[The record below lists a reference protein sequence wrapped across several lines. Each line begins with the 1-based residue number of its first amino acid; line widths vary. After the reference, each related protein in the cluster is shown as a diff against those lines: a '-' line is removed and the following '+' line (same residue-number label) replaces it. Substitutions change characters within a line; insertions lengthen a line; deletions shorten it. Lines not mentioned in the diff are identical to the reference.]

1 MNFYQQIITEIKE
14 KKINTQKT
22 LNEVKRVLAKSYHL
36 KTIPT
41 NIEILLSL
49 PKTKIKEFKA
59 ILITKP
65 TRTISGVA
73 PLAIMTAPF
82 PCPHVQSGG
91 PCIMCPGGPN
101 SEFGEV
107 PQSYTGKE
115 PATMRGIRNKYDAYL
130 QVFNRLEQY
139 ILLGHNCE
147 KVELIL
153 MGGTFPSFPL
163 EYQEEFVKNAFK
175 AMNDF
180 SELFYD
186 QKNKNPNRSKQR
198 GIFNVHKG
206 EIPFGTQE
214 TRFPRVCSESK
225 ITASRRVLDP
235 SQTNKTGFNY
245 LKFKEFFELPAQD
258 LHDQNR
264 VNRIHDRLFKIK
276 NKTKTT
282 LETEQGRNETAK
294 IRCIAL
300 CIETRPDYGLLEQG
314 SQMLTLGCTRVELGI
329 QSVYDDVLKK
339 IKRGHTAADTK
350 KSIRILKDLGFKVA
364 GHYMPGLPGV
374 DHNRDLQGM
383 KLLFKDPDYQPDMLK
398 IYPCL
403 VVKGPQ
409 LYEQYKQGEFK
420 PLAAENAAKLIVEF
434 KKFIPEYCRVQRVQ
448 RDIPTHQI
456 EAGVEMTN
464 LRQYL
469 HEHFKV
475 KCRCI
480 RCREPKGGKINWK
493 TAEIKVNEYAASK
506 GKEFFISAEAEDTLI
521 GFCRMRFPSESLRKE
536 ITTQSALIREL
547 HVYGTATALG
557 EAGAVQH
564 RGWGKKLLQ
573 KAEEIALAAGKN
585 KLVVI
590 SGVGAR
596 GYYQKF
602 GYTKEGV
609 YMVKGL

>member
-1 MNFYQQIITEIKE
+1 MDFYQQVIKEIKE

-22 LNEVKRVLAKSYHL
+22 LNEVKRALSKDYHL

-49 PKTKIKEFKA
+49 PKNKIKELKT

-82 PCPHVQSGG
+82 PCPHARSGG

-115 PATMRGIRNKYDAYL
+115 PATMRGIRNNYDAYL
-130 QVFNRLEQY
+130 QIFNRLEQY
-139 ILLGHNCE
+139 ILLGQNCE
-147 KVELIL
+147 KAEVIL

-163 EYQEEFVKNAFK
+163 GYQEEFVKFAFK
-175 AMNDF
+175 ALNDF

-186 QKNKNPNRSKQR
+186 QK
-198 GIFNVHKG
+198 
-206 EIPFGTQE
+206 
-214 TRFPRVCSESK
+214 
-225 ITASRRVLDP
+225 
-235 SQTNKTGFNY
+235 NKTGFNY
-245 LKFKEFFELPAQD
+245 LKFKEFFELPAKD

-264 VNRIHDRLFKIK
+264 IKRIHERLFKIK

-282 LETEQGRNETAK
+282 LETEQTRNETAK

-300 CIETRPDYGLLEQG
+300 CIETRPDYGFLEQG
-314 SQMLTLGCTRVELGI
+314 NQMLKLGCTRVELGI
-329 QSVYDDVLKK
+329 QSTYDKVLKK
-339 IKRGHTAADTK
+339 IKRGHTTADTK
-350 KSIRILKDLGFKVA
+350 KAIRILKDLGFKVA

-374 DHNRDLQGM
+374 DHDQDLQGM
-383 KLLFKDPDYQPDMLK
+383 KLLFEDADYKPDMLK
-398 IYPCL
+398 IYPCM
-403 VVKGPQ
+403 VVKGTR
-409 LYEQYKQGEFK
+409 LYKEYKKGKFT
-420 PLAAENAAKLIVEF
+420 PLTAEEAAKLIVEF
-434 KKFIPEYCRVQRVQ
+434 KKFIPEYCRIQRVQ
-448 RDIPTHQI
+448 RDIPTYQI

-469 HEHFKV
+469 HNHFQV

-480 RCREPKGGKINWK
+480 RCREPKGEKINWK
-493 TAEIKVNEYAASK
+493 KAEIKVNEYTASK
-506 GKEFFISAEAEDTLI
+506 GKEFFISAEADDRLI
-521 GFCRMRFPSESLRKE
+521 GFCRLRFPAETLRKE
-536 ITTQSALIREL
+536 ITAKSALIREL

-564 RGWGKKLLQ
+564 QGWGKRLMQ
-573 KAEEIALAAGKN
+573 KAEELALAAGKN

-596 GYYQKF
+596 EYYRKLGYK
-602 GYTKEGV
+602 KEGA
-609 YMVKGL
+609 YMVNKMGF